1 MELLTARQAR
11 QIAAKTI
18 NNTIVKNNVEY
29 ILKKIIK
36 EANKGEFH
44 IYINNAE
51 LEGNVN
57 VEKITMEQM
66 QELGYNVYLN
76 SCIYKITW

>member
-11 QIAAKTI
+11 QISAKTI
-18 NNTIVKNNVEY
+18 DNTIVKNNVEY

-44 IYINNAE
+44 IYINNSE

-57 VEKITMEQM
+57 VEKLTMEQM